1 MQCSVPLIETLKVK
15 SGGKLEV
22 REINSVNEG
31 WHRVTNLS
39 QLAWNSP
46 GSSTEILSPT
56 NHLVP
61 GKLGWFVTLRGSR
74 SCR

>member
-31 WHRVTNLS
+31 WHSVTNLS

-46 GSSTEILSPT
+46 GSSTEILSPYKPLSPMQT
-56 NHLVP
+56 GMVCHP
-61 GKLGWFVTLRGSR
+61 MW
-74 SCR
+74 